1 MIKNIL
7 IPLDGSEHS
16 KAALDYAIWLA
27 QGFDGML
34 IGQHVIDTVSL
45 DGTFFHD
52 VSGSMGFE
60 PYLDLSTKMREIFDE
75 RGKLILENF
84 REICAAK
91 NVRART
97 FLDTGLI
104 ANEICERAKVADLV
118 VIGPRGVNEGF
129 TAGMLGSTAET
140 IIRKCPRPIFVSTER
155 FNRITNPLLAY
166 DGSQRASSAMESAA
180 EFCTVLKLPLT
191 VLTIGREEAA
201 AQAILQQAK
210 AYLGSYA
217 IDVKYN
223 IDRGYPEQKIIEYM
237 VNLKYDLL
245 FIGAHGHRR
254 IIKMVLGSTTEYVL
268 RNAPCPVFLNR

>member
-27 QGFDGML
+27 RGFDGTL
-34 IGQHVIDTVSL
+34 LGQHVIDTVSL
-45 DGTFFHD
+45 EGTFFHD
-52 VSGSMGFE
+52 VSGSLGFE
-60 PYLDLSTKMREIFDE
+60 PYLDFSTKMRELLDE
-75 RGKLILENF
+75 RGKLILDNF
-84 REICAAK
+84 RETCAA
-91 NVRART
+91 NNIPAQT

-104 ANEICERAKVADLV
+104 ANEICERANVADLV
-118 VIGPRGVNEGF
+118 VIGHRGVNEGF

-140 IIRKCPRPIFVSTER
+140 IIRKCPRPIFVSTQR
-155 FNRITNPLLAY
+155 FEKIANPLLAY

-191 VLTIGREEAA
+191 VLTIAREEAA

-217 IDVKYN
+217 IDVQYE
-223 IDRGYPEQKIIEYM
+223 IARGYPEQKIIEYL

-268 RNAPCPVFLNR
+268 RNSPCPVFLNR

>member
-118 VIGPRGVNEGF
+118 VIGHRGVNEGF

-155 FNRITNPLLAY
+155 FNSIANPLLAY

-201 AQAILQQAK
+201 AQAISQQAK

-217 IDVKYN
+217 IDVKYD
-223 IDRGYPEQKIIEYM
+223 IDRGYPEQKIIEYL

>member
-27 QGFDGML
+27 RGFDGML

-45 DGTFFHD
+45 EGTFFHD
-52 VSGSMGFE
+52 VSGSLGFE
-60 PYLDLSTKMREIFDE
+60 PYLDLSTKMREVFDE
-75 RGKLILENF
+75 RGKFILENF
-84 REICAAK
+84 RESCAAQ
-91 NVRART
+91 NIRANA

-118 VIGPRGVNEGF
+118 VIGHRGVNEGF

-140 IIRKCPRPIFVSTER
+140 IIRKCPRPIFVSTEH
-155 FNRITNPLLAY
+155 FNAVANPLLAY

-180 EFCTVLKLPLT
+180 EFCTLLKLPLT
-191 VLTIGREEAA
+191 VLTIGREEAQ

-217 IDVKYN
+217 IDVKYETG
-223 IDRGYPEQKIIEYM
+223 RGFPEQKIIEQL

>member
-45 DGTFFHD
+45 EGTFFHD
-52 VSGSMGFE
+52 VSGSLGFE

-118 VIGPRGVNEGF
+118 VIGHRGVNEGF

-155 FNRITNPLLAY
+155 FNSIAKPLLAY

-201 AQAILQQAK
+201 AQAISQQAK

-217 IDVKYN
+217 IDVKYD
-223 IDRGYPEQKIIEYM
+223 IDRGYPEQKIIEYL

>member
-27 QGFDGML
+27 RGFDGML

-45 DGTFFHD
+45 EGTFFHD
-52 VSGSMGFE
+52 VSGSLGFE
-60 PYLDLSTKMREIFDE
+60 PYMDLSTKMREVFDE
-75 RGKLILENF
+75 RGKLILEYF
-84 REICAAK
+84 RETCAARSI
-91 NVRART
+91 RART
-97 FLDTGLI
+97 FLDTGVI

-118 VIGPRGVNEGF
+118 VIGHRGVNEGF

-155 FNRITNPLLAY
+155 FTAVTNPILAY

-180 EFCTVLKLPLT
+180 EFCTLLKLPLT
-191 VLTIGREEAA
+191 VLTIAREDAA

-217 IDVKYN
+217 IDVKYETA
-223 IDRGYPEQKIIEYM
+223 RGYPEQKIIEQL

>member
-52 VSGSMGFE
+52 VSGSLGFE

-118 VIGPRGVNEGF
+118 VIGHRGVNEGF

-155 FNRITNPLLAY
+155 FNSIANPVLAY

-201 AQAILQQAK
+201 AQAISQQAK

-217 IDVKYN
+217 IDVKYD
-223 IDRGYPEQKIIEYM
+223 IDRGYPEQKIIEYL